1 VSSAA
6 DPARDHVVLP
16 KTLAGQAVRCMSTLN
31 DEYSNERADPG
42 APATIRQLRKH
53 RGQLAAL
60 IEDAGRGKLSAPT
73 ALLSDIGHHLEA
85 GARAASKSNCGVEV
99 KFSPIGGRLGSHR
112 CTSTRPHLTLPS
124 GI

>member
-1 VSSAA
+1 MSSAA

-16 KTLAGQAVRCMSTLN
+16 KTLAGQAVRCMSTLIDKYN
-31 DEYSNERADPG
+31 NERADSG
-42 APATIRQLRKH
+42 ASATIRQLRKH

-60 IEDAGRGKLSAPT
+60 IEDAGRGKLSAPA

-85 GARAASKSNCGVEV
+85 GARKASKSN
-99 KFSPIGGRLGSHR
+99 SARLAADLGRTAVRLRGHI
-112 CTSTRPHLTLPS
+112 TLPS